1 LKKFLVAYIAL
12 FLIVISGYTQSGT
25 CTFSGTI
32 QNSNGEPI
40 PYGTIYIPKLAT
52 GKMANMEGKYKMSLP
67 CDKYKIKVQCLGY
80 ETKFLNIDASKI
92 NSKKTITLAAT
103 SFSIQGVTVNAS
115 DEDPAYNVMR
125 KAVVMAKYYK
135 KQIKEYDAKI
145 YIRYFFVADNIPKIA
160 KLFAEE
166 NDIKQME
173 AGDMAETLIQYNYRR
188 PNRVREKILYTRSAK
203 KDTSKGRSPYVN
215 FSFYDLGGNT
225 IISPLSKSAFAVYKF
240 ELISTY
246 VEGNNTVNKIKI
258 IPKRKGTDLMI
269 GHLYINDGTWN
280 INSVDVK
287 FKQQFVDVQYKQIYS
302 EISVNAWMPISHE
315 IRVKAK
321 AMGFKGHFKHI
332 VSMSNIKLKTD
343 PKIDKKISS
352 LVTLPVTEQFETEE
366 KINPNA
372 SPKELK
378 TAKKI
383 QELMEQEKLTRGETM
398 KLVRLVNKQVNEE
411 KKKLPN
417 DSVLEIKRD
426 RKTEYADSAFTQN
439 DSVWTS
445 LRETPLSHEE
455 KIIYK
460 TRDSLTRVEN
470 GDTVINKKRGFI
482 GDVLF
487 FDGTIKSKNKN
498 SKLKIPGLFVK
509 LSLNF
514 NTVDGFV
521 LRKKLF
527 SYKRKY
533 SNNRWWKIE
542 PSIFYAF
549 SREAVMG
556 EFDFSSQYNM
566 KKRAHFYFS
575 AGKVNDDFNT
585 GGPMPNFFNSLAT
598 LFFSDNYKKL
608 YQKEFALI
616 GNSFDLSNGLNLNT
630 SVEYAN
636 RTQLFNNS
644 DFKVIKYKNKDYSP
658 NAPTLSDSS
667 NLSFIFND
675 NIAMNLKA
683 TLSYTPKQHFK
694 YKNDEKKMYSS
705 KYPTFDLTY
714 KHGFKNVAESQS
726 DYNFIEGA
734 IHQSKSINLIDRV
747 AWHVGGGKFLSNN
760 TLYFADYKSFN
771 SQPFYL
777 IGKSSITSFKL
788 MDFYSYSVNDY
799 FFEAHFAIED
809 NFLLLKNLPL
819 LNTSFLSEGLYAN
832 YLFTN
837 QQDHYYEFGYG
848 LKNVFL
854 LFDIEA
860 FVSFKNETYSAF
872 GVKLSL
878 NFINNKS
885 NSFN

>member
-1 LKKFLVAYIAL
+1 LKKFLITYIAL

-25 CTFSGTI
+25 CTFSGII

-67 CDKYKIKVQCLGY
+67 CNKYKIKVQCLGY

-188 PNRVREKILYTRSAK
+188 PNRVREKVLYTRSAK
-203 KDTSKGRSPYVN
+203 RDTTKGRSPYVN

-258 IPKRKGTDLMI
+258 IPRRKGTDLMS
-269 GHLYINDGTWN
+269 GHLYINEGTWN

-302 EISVNAWMPISHE
+302 EISANAWMPISHE

-343 PKIDKKISS
+343 PEIDKKINS

-366 KINPNA
+366 KINQNA

-383 QELMEQEKLTRGETM
+383 QELMEQDKLSRGETM

-439 DSVWTS
+439 DSVWAS
-445 LRETPLSHEE
+445 LRETPLSNEE

-470 GDTVINKKRGFI
+470 GDTVINKKRSFV

-498 SKLKIPGLFVK
+498 SKLKTPGLLVK

-533 SNNRWWKIE
+533 SNSRWWKIE

-549 SREAVMG
+549 SREAIMG

-575 AGKVNDDFNT
+575 AGKINDDFNT

-598 LFFSDNYKKL
+598 LLFSDNYKKL

-644 DFKVIKYKNKDYSP
+644 NFKIIKYKNKDYSP
-658 NAPTLSDSS
+658 NAPPLSDSS

-675 NIAMNLKA
+675 NIAINLKA
-683 TLSYTPKQHFK
+683 TLSYTPKQHFR
-694 YKNDEKKMYSS
+694 YKNDEKKMYPS
-705 KYPTFDLTY
+705 KNPTFDLTY
-714 KHGFKNVAESQS
+714 KHGFKDVVESQS
-726 DYNFIEGA
+726 DFSFIEGA

-760 TLYFADYKSFN
+760 TVYFADYKSFN

-777 IGKSSITSFKL
+777 IGRSKITSFKL
-788 MDFYSYSVNDY
+788 LDFYSYSANDY
-799 FFEAHFAIED
+799 FLEAHFAIED

-860 FVSFKNETYSAF
+860 FVSFKNEAYSAF

-885 NSFN
+885 DSFN

>member
-1 LKKFLVAYIAL
+1 MKKILVVNIAF
-12 FLIVISGYTQSGT
+12 FLIVISGYSQSDA
-25 CTFSGTI
+25 CTFSGVI
-32 QNSNGEPI
+32 QNKNGEPI

-67 CDKYKIKVQCLGY
+67 CGKYKIKVQCLGY
-80 ETKFLNIDASKI
+80 ETKFLDIDASKV
-92 NSKKTITLAAT
+92 NSKKTITLSTT

-145 YIRYFFVADNIPKIA
+145 YIRYFFVADNIPKVA

-173 AGDMAETLIQYNYRR
+173 AGDMAETLIQYNYKR
-188 PNRVREKILYTRSAK
+188 PNRVREKVLYTRSARS
-203 KDTSKGRSPYVN
+203 DTSKGRSPYVN

-246 VEGNNTVNKIKI
+246 LEGNNTVNKIKI
-258 IPKRKGTDLMI
+258 IPRRKGTDLMS
-269 GHLYINDGTWN
+269 GYLYINDGTWN

-302 EISVNAWMPISHE
+302 EVSPNAWMPISHE

-332 VSMSNIKLKTD
+332 VSMSNLKLKTD
-343 PKIDKKISS
+343 PEVDKKIKS

-372 SPKELK
+372 SSKEQK

-383 QELMEQEKLTRGETM
+383 QALMEQEKLTRGETM
-398 KLVRLVNKQVNEE
+398 KLVRLVNKQANEE
-411 KKKLPN
+411 KKKLPK
-417 DSVLEIKRD
+417 DSVLEVTRD
-426 RKTEYADSAFTQN
+426 RKTEYADSAFVQN
-439 DSVWTS
+439 DSVWNTV
-445 LRETPLSHEE
+445 RETPLSQEE

-470 GDTVINKKRGFI
+470 GDTVINKKRSFV
-482 GDVLF
+482 GDFLF
-487 FDGTIKSKNKN
+487 FNGTIKSKNKN
-498 SKLKIPGLFVK
+498 SRLKIPGLLSK
-509 LSLNF
+509 LSVNF

-521 LRKKLF
+521 LKKKLF

-533 SNNRWWKIE
+533 ANSRWWRIE
-542 PSIFYAF
+542 PSILYAF

-556 EFDFSSQYNM
+556 KFDFSSQYNM
-566 KKRAHFYFS
+566 KKRAYFYFS
-575 AGKVNDDFNT
+575 AGKINDDFNT
-585 GGPMPNFFNSLAT
+585 GGPMPNFFNSLST

-608 YQKEFALI
+608 YQKEYVLI
-616 GNSFDLSNGLNLNT
+616 GNSFDISNGLNLNT
-630 SVEYAN
+630 TVEYAN

-644 DFKVIKYKNKDYSP
+644 DFKIIKLENKDYTSNTP
-658 NAPTLSDSS
+658 SLSDSS
-667 NLSFIFND
+667 SLSFIFND
-675 NIAMNLKA
+675 NVAMNLKV
-683 TLSYTPKQHFK
+683 TLSYTPKQHFR
-694 YKNDEKKMYSS
+694 YRNDKKQMLRS
-705 KYPTFDLTY
+705 KYPTFDVTY
-714 KHGFKNVAESQS
+714 KHGFKNAIASQS
-726 DYNFIEGA
+726 DFSFVEGA

-747 AWHVGGGKFLSNN
+747 AWHIGGGKFLNN
-760 TLYFADYKSFN
+760 STLYFADYKSFN

-777 IGKSSITSFKL
+777 IGRSKITSFKL
-788 MDFYSYSVNDY
+788 LDFYSYSANDY

-837 QQDHYYEFGYG
+837 QQEHYYEFGYG

-854 LFDIEA
+854 LFDVEA
-860 FVSFKNETYSAF
+860 FVSFKNETYNAF
-872 GVKLSL
+872 GIKLSL
-878 NFINNKS
+878 NFINNNS
-885 NSFN
+885 DSFN